1 MTGRTTARRS
11 CRLGRDHSFA
21 VDAAPKGRSAV
32 VAISGSVGYDSPLAR
47 AIAFTFQK
55 GRRCTNAHDP
65 DRPLSPSSRP
75 ARHPRRRGRRA
86 GRQRG
91 TRSEIRHQQGELP
104 RPPTGGLI
112 VLSESLAFPNLEG
125 ARGHLGSA
133 LLRTRCASLTARRP
147 ASPVFAKPR
156 SEARTPFVAIRMTR
170 LVTEQASPLWQ
181 SARGDVDARHAVVAE
196 AKAAPPGGSAT
207 EAIDDR
213 QTSNR
218 ATIGMPTPL
227 PAPALRS
234 HAGTMASG
242 SLGMLCGEP

>member
-47 AIAFTFQK
+47 AIAFTFHK

-75 ARHPRRRGRRA
+75 ARHPPRRGRRA

-104 RPPTGGLI
+104 RPPTGALI
-112 VLSESLAFPNLEG
+112 VLSESLAFPDLEG

-133 LLRTRCASLTARRP
+133 LLRTRYASLTAGGQLPPFSPVARP
-147 ASPVFAKPR
+147 AAALVARPPRPSAPSPGFPR
-156 SEARTPFVAIRMTR
+156 EEDQLLARFRLTPA
-170 LVTEQASPLWQ
+170 
-181 SARGDVDARHAVVAE
+181 D
-196 AKAAPPGGSAT
+196 
-207 EAIDDR
+207 
-213 QTSNR
+213 
-218 ATIGMPTPL
+218 
-227 PAPALRS
+227 
-234 HAGTMASG
+234 ASG
-242 SLGMLCGEP
+242 ESDHPRPAAGATAMPIGHPGCCLDRRRERASLCPPPVVEGRSWTSPSRRW